1 MKKVSILMLTYNA
14 PRYVKKSIVSLK
26 KLTSNQ
32 NYELIVVDNDSK
44 HPTVR
49 TLYKL
54 KSRGLVDK
62 LYYNSNND
70 LFAKGNNIAA
80 RLASEDSDYYLL
92 LNSDV
97 EIKSPNWLDKLIE
110 LMPEEGGIASF
121 GAVQSAPKRAD
132 GYCMMINADLYN
144 KYKLDEYF
152 QWWWGVT
159 KLESQVLKEGKKVIA
174 VDDHEEYIHHFGGKS
189 GKGFSDATGMDVDM
203 DEVKKWFEDGDVQI
217 ISHL

>member
-26 KLTSNQ
+26 KLTKNS
-32 NYELIVVDNDSK
+32 NYELIVVDNASK
-44 HPTVR
+44 HPTIR

-54 KSRGLVDK
+54 KSQGLIDK
-62 LYYNSNND
+62 LYYNSQND

-97 EIKSPNWLDKLIE
+97 EIKSSDWLDKLIE
-110 LMPEEGGIASF
+110 LMPKEGGIVSF
-121 GAVQSAPKRAD
+121 GAVQSEPKRAD

-144 KYKLDEYF
+144 KYKLDEHF

-174 VDDHEEYIHHFGGKS
+174 IDNHEEYIHHFGGKS
-189 GKGFSDATGMDVDM
+189 GKGFSDATGMDVNM
-203 DEVKKWFEDGDVQI
+203 DEVKKWFEDGNVEI
-217 ISHL
+217 KSHL

>member
-152 QWWWGVT
+152 QRWWGVT

>member
-1 MKKVSILMLTYNA
+1 MLTYNA

-97 EIKSPNWLDKLIE
+97 EIKSPDWLDKLIE

-144 KYKLDEYF
+144 KYKLDEHF

-203 DEVKKWFEDGDVQI
+203 DEVKKWFEDGDVKI

>member
-1 MKKVSILMLTYNA
+1 MLTYNA

-26 KLTSNQ
+26 KLTKNS
-32 NYELIVVDNDSK
+32 NYELIVVDNASK
-44 HPTVR
+44 HPTIR

-54 KSRGLVDK
+54 KSQGLIDK
-62 LYYNSNND
+62 LYYNSQND

-97 EIKSPNWLDKLIE
+97 EIKSSDWLDKLIE
-110 LMPEEGGIASF
+110 LMPKEGGIVSF
-121 GAVQSAPKRAD
+121 GAVQSEPKRAD

-144 KYKLDEYF
+144 KYKLDEHF

-174 VDDHEEYIHHFGGKS
+174 IDNHEEYIHHFGGKS
-189 GKGFSDATGMDVDM
+189 GKGFSDATGMDVNM
-203 DEVKKWFEDGDVQI
+203 DEVKKWFEDGNVEI
-217 ISHL
+217 KSHL

>member
-97 EIKSPNWLDKLIE
+97 EIKSPDWLDKLIE

-144 KYKLDEYF
+144 KYKLDEHF

-203 DEVKKWFEDGDVQI
+203 DEVKKWFEDGDVKI
-217 ISHL
+217 IPHL

>member
-1 MKKVSILMLTYNA
+1 MLTYNA
-14 PRYVKKSIVSLK
+14 PRYVKKSSVSLK

-97 EIKSPNWLDKLIE
+97 EIKSPDWLDKLIE

-144 KYKLDEYF
+144 KYKLDEHF

-203 DEVKKWFEDGDVQI
+203 DEVKKWFADGDVKI
-217 ISHL
+217 IPHL

>member
-1 MKKVSILMLTYNA
+1 MLTYNA

-97 EIKSPNWLDKLIE
+97 EIKSPDWLDKLIE

-144 KYKLDEYF
+144 KYKLDEHF

-203 DEVKKWFEDGDVQI
+203 DEVKKWFEDGDVKI
-217 ISHL
+217 IPHL

>member
-1 MKKVSILMLTYNA
+1 MKKVSVLMLTYNA

-26 KLTSNQ
+26 KLTKNS

-44 HPTVR
+44 HPTIR

-54 KSRGLVDK
+54 KSQGLIDK
-62 LYYNSNND
+62 LYYNSQND

-97 EIKSPNWLDKLIE
+97 EIKSSDWLDKLIE

-144 KYKLDEYF
+144 KYKLDEHF

-159 KLESQVLKEGKKVIA
+159 KLESQVLKEGRKVIA

>member
-1 MKKVSILMLTYNA
+1 M
-14 PRYVKKSIVSLK
+14 
-26 KLTSNQ
+26 
-32 NYELIVVDNDSK
+32 
-44 HPTVR
+44 
-49 TLYKL
+49 
-54 KSRGLVDK
+54 
-62 LYYNSNND
+62 
-70 LFAKGNNIAA
+70 
-80 RLASEDSDYYLL
+80 
-92 LNSDV
+92 

>member
-1 MKKVSILMLTYNA
+1 MLTYNA
-14 PRYVKKSIVSLK
+14 PRYVKKSIISLK

-97 EIKSPNWLDKLIE
+97 EIKSTDWLDKLIE

-144 KYKLDEYF
+144 KYKLDEHF

-203 DEVKKWFEDGDVQI
+203 DEVKKWFEDGDVKI
-217 ISHL
+217 IPHL

>member
-1 MKKVSILMLTYNA
+1 MKKVSVLMLTYNA

-26 KLTSNQ
+26 KLTKNS

-44 HPTVR
+44 HPTIR

-54 KSRGLVDK
+54 KSQGLIDK
-62 LYYNSNND
+62 LYYNSQND

-97 EIKSPNWLDKLIE
+97 EIKSSDWLDKLIE

-144 KYKLDEYF
+144 KYKLDEHF

-203 DEVKKWFEDGDVQI
+203 DEVKKWFEDGDVKI
-217 ISHL
+217 IPHL

>member
-97 EIKSPNWLDKLIE
+97 EIKSPDWLDKLIE

-144 KYKLDEYF
+144 KYKLDEHF

-203 DEVKKWFEDGDVQI
+203 DEVKKWFADGDVKI
-217 ISHL
+217 IPHL

>member
-44 HPTVR
+44 HPTIS

-97 EIKSPNWLDKLIE
+97 EIKSPDWLDKLIE

-144 KYKLDEYF
+144 KYKLDEHF

-203 DEVKKWFEDGDVQI
+203 DEVKKWFADGDVKI
-217 ISHL
+217 IPHL

>member
-1 MKKVSILMLTYNA
+1 MLTYNA

>member
-80 RLASEDSDYYLL
+80 RLASENSDYYLL

-97 EIKSPNWLDKLIE
+97 EIKSPDWLDKLIE

-144 KYKLDEYF
+144 KYKLDEHF

-203 DEVKKWFEDGDVQI
+203 DEVKKWFADGDVKI
-217 ISHL
+217 IPHL

>member
-97 EIKSPNWLDKLIE
+97 EIKSPDWLDKLIE

-144 KYKLDEYF
+144 KYKLDEHF

-174 VDDHEEYIHHFGGKS
+174 VDNHEEYIHHFGGKS

-203 DEVKKWFEDGDVQI
+203 DEVKKWFEDGDVKI
-217 ISHL
+217 IPHL

>member
-1 MKKVSILMLTYNA
+1 MLTYNA

-32 NYELIVVDNDSK
+32 NYELIVVDNESK

-97 EIKSPNWLDKLIE
+97 EIKSPDWLDKLIE

-144 KYKLDEYF
+144 KYKLDEHF

-203 DEVKKWFEDGDVQI
+203 DEVKKWFADGDVKI
-217 ISHL
+217 IPHL

>member
-1 MKKVSILMLTYNA
+1 MLTYNA

-97 EIKSPNWLDKLIE
+97 EIKSPDWLDKLIE
-110 LMPEEGGIASF
+110 LMPEE
-121 GAVQSAPKRAD
+121 
-132 GYCMMINADLYN
+132 
-144 KYKLDEYF
+144 
-152 QWWWGVT
+152 
-159 KLESQVLKEGKKVIA
+159 
-174 VDDHEEYIHHFGGKS
+174 
-189 GKGFSDATGMDVDM
+189 
-203 DEVKKWFEDGDVQI
+203 
-217 ISHL
+217 

>member
-1 MKKVSILMLTYNA
+1 MLTYNA

-97 EIKSPNWLDKLIE
+97 EIKSPDWLDKLIE

-144 KYKLDEYF
+144 KYKLDEHF

-203 DEVKKWFEDGDVQI
+203 DEVKKWFENGDVKI
-217 ISHL
+217 IPHL

>member
-1 MKKVSILMLTYNA
+1 MLTYNA

-97 EIKSPNWLDKLIE
+97 EIKSPDWLDKLID

-144 KYKLDEYF
+144 KYKLDEHF

-203 DEVKKWFEDGDVQI
+203 DEVKK
-217 ISHL
+217 

>member
-97 EIKSPNWLDKLIE
+97 EIKSPDWLDKLIE

-132 GYCMMINADLYN
+132 GYCMMIDADLYN
-144 KYKLDEYF
+144 KYKLDEHF

-203 DEVKKWFEDGDVQI
+203 DEVKKWFEDGDVKI
-217 ISHL
+217 IPHL

>member
-1 MKKVSILMLTYNA
+1 MLTYNA

-97 EIKSPNWLDKLIE
+97 EIKSPDWLDKLIE

-132 GYCMMINADLYN
+132 GYCMMIDADLYN
-144 KYKLDEYF
+144 KYKLDEHF

-203 DEVKKWFEDGDVQI
+203 DEVKKWFEDGDVKI
-217 ISHL
+217 IPHL

>member
-1 MKKVSILMLTYNA
+1 MLTYNA
-14 PRYVKKSIVSLK
+14 PRYVKKSIISLK

-97 EIKSPNWLDKLIE
+97 EIKSPDWLDKLIE

-144 KYKLDEYF
+144 KYKLDEHF

-203 DEVKKWFEDGDVQI
+203 DEVKKWFEDGDVKI
-217 ISHL
+217 IPHL

>member
-97 EIKSPNWLDKLIE
+97 EIKSPDWLDKLIE

-144 KYKLDEYF
+144 KYKLDEHF

-203 DEVKKWFEDGDVQI
+203 DEVKKWFEDGDVKI

>member
-1 MKKVSILMLTYNA
+1 MLTYNA

-26 KLTSNQ
+26 KLTINQ

-97 EIKSPNWLDKLIE
+97 EIKSPDWLDKLIE

-144 KYKLDEYF
+144 KYKLDEHF

-203 DEVKKWFEDGDVQI
+203 DEVKKWFENGDVKI
-217 ISHL
+217 IPHL

>member
-1 MKKVSILMLTYNA
+1 MLTYNA

-121 GAVQSAPKRAD
+121 GAVQSAPNRAD

>member
-1 MKKVSILMLTYNA
+1 MLTYNA

-80 RLASEDSDYYLL
+80 RLASENSDYYLL

-97 EIKSPNWLDKLIE
+97 EIKSPDWLDKLIE

-144 KYKLDEYF
+144 KYKLDEHF

-203 DEVKKWFEDGDVQI
+203 DEVKKWFADGDVKI
-217 ISHL
+217 IPHL

>member
-1 MKKVSILMLTYNA
+1 MLTYNA

-97 EIKSPNWLDKLIE
+97 EIKSPDWLDKLIE

-144 KYKLDEYF
+144 KYKLDEHF

-203 DEVKKWFEDGDVQI
+203 DEVKKWFADGDVKI
-217 ISHL
+217 IPHL

>member
-1 MKKVSILMLTYNA
+1 MLTYNA

-97 EIKSPNWLDKLIE
+97 EIKSPDWLDKLIE

-144 KYKLDEYF
+144 KYKLDEHF

-189 GKGFSDATGMDVDM
+189 GKGFSDATGMDIDM
-203 DEVKKWFEDGDVQI
+203 DEVKKWFEDGDVKI
-217 ISHL
+217 IPHL

>member
-1 MKKVSILMLTYNA
+1 MLTYNA

-80 RLASEDSDYYLL
+80 RLTSEDSDYYLL

-97 EIKSPNWLDKLIE
+97 EIKSPDWLDKLIE

-144 KYKLDEYF
+144 KYKLDEHF

-203 DEVKKWFEDGDVQI
+203 DEVKKWFEDGDVKI
-217 ISHL
+217 IPHL

>member
-26 KLTSNQ
+26 KLTKNS
-32 NYELIVVDNDSK
+32 NYELIVVDNASK
-44 HPTVR
+44 HPTIR

-54 KSRGLVDK
+54 KSQGLIDK
-62 LYYNSNND
+62 LYYNSQND

-92 LNSDV
+92 LNSDI
-97 EIKSPNWLDKLIE
+97 EIKSSDWLDKLIE
-110 LMPEEGGIASF
+110 LMPKEGGIASF
-121 GAVQSAPKRAD
+121 GAVQSEPKRAD

-144 KYKLDEYF
+144 KYKLDEHF

-174 VDDHEEYIHHFGGKS
+174 IDNHEEYIHHFGGKS
-189 GKGFSDATGMDVDM
+189 GKGFSDATGMDVNM
-203 DEVKKWFEDGDVQI
+203 DEVKKWFEDGNVEIKDQ
-217 ISHL
+217 L